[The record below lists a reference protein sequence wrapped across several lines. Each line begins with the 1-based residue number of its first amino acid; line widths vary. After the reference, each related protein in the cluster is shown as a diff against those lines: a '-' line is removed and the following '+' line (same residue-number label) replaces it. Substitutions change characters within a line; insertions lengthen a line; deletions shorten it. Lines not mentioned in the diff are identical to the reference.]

1 MENESTTPVVQEV
14 EQHVVAEKHLSS
26 AETDKPRRPRKA
38 PKPSEAVTLPETPPV
53 SSETP
58 SGGATAVLADL
69 TVTPPPPSDGRPR
82 SVTTYPDGITV
93 IHH

>member
-1 MENESTTPVVQEV
+1 MDNENTTPVVQEV
-14 EQHVVAEKHLSS
+14 EQHVV
-26 AETDKPRRPRKA
+26 TDKPRRPRKV

-58 SGGATAVLADL
+58 SDGATAVLADL
-69 TVTPPPPSDGRPR
+69 TITPPPPSDGRPR